1 MSSLSTRETDRL
13 SVDGHLFF
21 PVKTVKTNHT
31 EITEAAKDRPSPWC
45 AENPVEALP
54 SSTIIAACET
64 YRKKFPVANFLHYP
78 SLIAELSSNPA
89 SVDPVFVAAL
99 LSLCVRFMP
108 DHRLEAAETYAEYAC
123 KQLAHRAFEAPSLYL
138 AQSLVMITFYEWG
151 SGRPYKAWMYSG
163 MATYMIQSLLKT
175 ADDSMEHNPQDFQA
189 SQTQYEQLVRTYWC
203 CFAQDCELSSGARQH
218 FALSFRQISV
228 PLPTSDRDFNF
239 GRLSSHRLMPSD
251 MSKHSPLSRNL
262 TIDYGLTIVTRGF
275 DIFVRILRFANESR
289 RGRTLTLPQDP
300 SSPRVVWQRLKE
312 ELDEWRFLQDVTVRY
327 PATSAQAHVA
337 LGYGELFAYINLVYF
352 MSILFLYRDQLLSS
366 LKPHA
371 DLLHDSQP
379 LSNVDESQPIGQLFD
394 AAQNI
399 GGILAALEVSGAPVI
414 TPYSGFSIFVAAHI
428 NMYGTVCPQRYPG
441 GLERAEEEK
450 RANLAYLERLSKYWP
465 VGQNWW
471 RTVQEANRFYE
482 IARNNQLHVRDG
494 AGHLTIAGTLDEYG
508 DIRSV
513 RPRQEE
519 SQPILE
525 RENMPTALRNRNSHQ
540 AALGSHSRHP
550 GTAPMDAVPLGESHE
565 LQVEMLQWPFIDESW
580 SLGFDTGFDTAW
592 PSLGLNDLVGFIVAL
607 VALKISQRSK
617 HPKELSFGWQRAQLL
632 GAFFNGVFLLS
643 LGISIFLQSI
653 DRFVSLERIE
663 NPKLVLIV
671 GCVGLALNLISGLF
685 LHEHDHGESNTV
697 DSPDNGVELSTA
709 LSSLERRN
717 SLSTRVLRPH
727 VEHRHNVKSQA
738 KKGHDLGM
746 MGVLIHVLGDA
757 ANNLGV
763 IIAALVVWKAKY
775 EGRYYADPAVS
786 MAIAIVILLS
796 SLPLGIGTILL
807 QSVPLGV
814 DPEDVKHDL
823 EAIPGVESVHELH
836 IWRLNQEKALASVH
850 LAVSDE
856 LIADFMETAKII
868 NECFHA
874 YGIHSTTLQPEH
886 VRPIPSDTRS
896 IQGQETAGFIVD
908 GGVKKR
914 HVIDPNSG
922 ASPETLS
929 TFRISQSKISSQS
942 NHVQE
947 ASGDLVTANAYQNS
961 ELFWALRGG
970 GGGTFG
976 IVTRVTVRTFEEI
989 PVVVTTMNIT
999 TAGGDPAFWT
1009 AVADFHAVL
1018 PAVTD
1023 ARGGGYYFIIP
1034 NLPWENNQTLSVLR
1048 FYLFHTNTSNTTEV
1062 GQMYEPLMKKL
1073 NATAGVYTQYMSL
1086 PMSSVHEALS
1096 KLMLVGDSDETGSI
1110 AVIFSRLFSK
1120 DLLTSKDGPA
1130 RLASAMSK
1138 FRYTPWQTVSGM
1150 VVGGGAVA
1158 ENAGKV
1164 DSALNPAWRKAIAH
1178 IVYSRSWSANATL
1191 AQQQAVIKN
1200 VTEVELPLLQG
1211 VEGADKMGAYVNEA
1225 FAYEPNFQESFWGR
1239 NYRRLYRIKQKWD
1252 PAGLFVARRMV
1263 GSEDWDEQ
1271 GLCRVAKR
1279 ALLSGEDYAGGCS
1292 LVYFVSEL

>member
-1 MSSLSTRETDRL
+1 MKANHHVVAVNARNGPTRQRRVISGPTTALNSPPLPPE
-13 SVDGHLFF
+13 
-21 PVKTVKTNHT
+21 PQP
-31 EITEAAKDRPSPWC
+31 DRPSPWC

-352 MSILFLYRDQLLSS
+352 MRDQLLSS

-550 GTAPMDAVPLGESHE
+550 GTAPMDAVPLGQSHE

-592 PSLGLNDLVGFIVAL
+592 PSLG
-607 VALKISQRSK
+607 
-617 HPKELSFGWQRAQLL
+617 
-632 GAFFNGVFLLS
+632 
-643 LGISIFLQSI
+643 
-653 DRFVSLERIE
+653 
-663 NPKLVLIV
+663 
-671 GCVGLALNLISGLF
+671 
-685 LHEHDHGESNTV
+685 
-697 DSPDNGVELSTA
+697 
-709 LSSLERRN
+709 
-717 SLSTRVLRPH
+717 
-727 VEHRHNVKSQA
+727 
-738 KKGHDLGM
+738 
-746 MGVLIHVLGDA
+746 
-757 ANNLGV
+757 
-763 IIAALVVWKAKY
+763 
-775 EGRYYADPAVS
+775 
-786 MAIAIVILLS
+786 
-796 SLPLGIGTILL
+796 
-807 QSVPLGV
+807 
-814 DPEDVKHDL
+814 
-823 EAIPGVESVHELH
+823 
-836 IWRLNQEKALASVH
+836 
-850 LAVSDE
+850 
-856 LIADFMETAKII
+856 
-868 NECFHA
+868 
-874 YGIHSTTLQPEH
+874 
-886 VRPIPSDTRS
+886 
-896 IQGQETAGFIVD
+896 
-908 GGVKKR
+908 
-914 HVIDPNSG
+914 
-922 ASPETLS
+922 
-929 TFRISQSKISSQS
+929 
-942 NHVQE
+942 
-947 ASGDLVTANAYQNS
+947 
-961 ELFWALRGG
+961 
-970 GGGTFG
+970 
-976 IVTRVTVRTFEEI
+976 
-989 PVVVTTMNIT
+989 
-999 TAGGDPAFWT
+999 
-1009 AVADFHAVL
+1009 
-1018 PAVTD
+1018 
-1023 ARGGGYYFIIP
+1023 
-1034 NLPWENNQTLSVLR
+1034 
-1048 FYLFHTNTSNTTEV
+1048 
-1062 GQMYEPLMKKL
+1062 
-1073 NATAGVYTQYMSL
+1073 
-1086 PMSSVHEALS
+1086 
-1096 KLMLVGDSDETGSI
+1096 
-1110 AVIFSRLFSK
+1110 
-1120 DLLTSKDGPA
+1120 
-1130 RLASAMSK
+1130 
-1138 FRYTPWQTVSGM
+1138 
-1150 VVGGGAVA
+1150 
-1158 ENAGKV
+1158 
-1164 DSALNPAWRKAIAH
+1164 
-1178 IVYSRSWSANATL
+1178 
-1191 AQQQAVIKN
+1191 
-1200 VTEVELPLLQG
+1200 
-1211 VEGADKMGAYVNEA
+1211 
-1225 FAYEPNFQESFWGR
+1225 
-1239 NYRRLYRIKQKWD
+1239 
-1252 PAGLFVARRMV
+1252 V
-1263 GSEDWDEQ
+1263 GS
-1271 GLCRVAKR
+1271 
-1279 ALLSGEDYAGGCS
+1279 
-1292 LVYFVSEL
+1292 

>member
-1 MSSLSTRETDRL
+1 MPASDISDTELPPRYNFIDDYSEGAHPQILESLLLTNSAQQSSYGTDEFSNEARRLIREKLNASEDEVAIHFVPSGTSANLISIASCLRPYEAVMAVESGHIVTKEAGAIEATGHKMILVPGVNGKMTPENLERVFQQNQFFPHMAKPRLVYISNATELGTIYTKAELSALSAVCKRL
-13 SVDGHLFF
+13 RLLILVDGARLGVALSAKNNDLTLRDMVDLTDIFWIGGTKMGALLGEAIVVKQHLAEGFVFHLKQHGALLAKSRVMGIQFVELFRTHLFF
-21 PVKTVKTNHT
+21 DLATHANNM
-31 EITEAAKDRPSPWC
+31 AAKISANFEKLGYSLAEQTETNQVFPILPDRVVRRLQDRFGFYIWEKRDDGHAVVRIVTSWATDSLQVDKFNSWVQQWTELDLTDTYSSPSRKSKRTALKSRRQRRVISEPTTALNSPPLPPEPQPDHPSPWC

-54 SSTIIAACET
+54 SSTVIAACET

-108 DHRLEAAETYAEYAC
+108 DHPLEAAETYAEYAR
-123 KQLAHRAFEAPSLYL
+123 KQLAHRAFDAPSLYL

-228 PLPTSDRDFNF
+228 PLPTSDQDFNF
-239 GRLSSHRLMPSD
+239 GRLSSPRLMPSD

-289 RGRTLTLPQDP
+289 RGRTLTFPQDP

-352 MSILFLYRDQLLSS
+352 MSILFLFRDQFLSS

-371 DLLHDSQP
+371 DLLHDLQG
-379 LSNVDESQPIGQLFD
+379 LSNVDESQAIRQLFE

-399 GGILAALEVSGAPVI
+399 GGILSALEVSGAPVI

-441 GLERAEEEK
+441 GIERAEEEK
-450 RANLAYLERLSKYWP
+450 KANLLYLERLSKYWP

-519 SQPILE
+519 SKHILE
-525 RENMPTALRNRNSHQ
+525 R
-540 AALGSHSRHP
+540 
-550 GTAPMDAVPLGESHE
+550 
-565 LQVEMLQWPFIDESW
+565 
-580 SLGFDTGFDTAW
+580 
-592 PSLGLNDLVGFIVAL
+592 
-607 VALKISQRSK
+607 
-617 HPKELSFGWQRAQLL
+617 
-632 GAFFNGVFLLS
+632 
-643 LGISIFLQSI
+643 
-653 DRFVSLERIE
+653 ERIE
-663 NPKLVLIV
+663 NPKLVLII

-685 LHEHDHGESNTV
+685 LHEHDHGESNTP
-697 DSPDNGVELSTA
+697 DSSDDDLEVSMSLSR
-709 LSSLERRN
+709 LERR
-717 SLSTRVLRPH
+717 SSFSTRVVRPH

-746 MGVLIHVLGDA
+746 MGVFIHVLGDA

-763 IIAALVVWKAKY
+763 IIAALVIWKANY

-796 SLPLGIGTILL
+796 SLPLVRKTGAILL
-807 QSVPLGV
+807 QSAPLGV

-836 IWRLNQEKALASVH
+836 IWQLNQEKALASVH

-856 LIADFMETAKII
+856 LIADFMEKAKII

-886 VRPIPSDTRS
+886 VRPIPSESRS
-896 IQGQETAGFIVD
+896 IQGQETAELVVE

-914 HVIDPNSG
+914 HVVDPNSG
-922 ASPETLS
+922 SPPARKSRRNGQTPSGAPLSPVENWAAWPELNESCYIETAAYMPCQQG
-929 TFRISQSKISSQS
+929 RISLYSAVVQNARHI
-942 NHVQE
+942 QE
-947 ASGDLVTANAYQNS
+947 AVRFAKQHNIRLAIKNSGH
-961 ELFWALRGG
+961 
-970 GGGTFG
+970 
-976 IVTRVTVRTFEEI
+976 
-989 PVVVTTMNIT
+989 
-999 TAGGDPAFWT
+999 
-1009 AVADFHAVL
+1009 DFHGRSA
-1018 PAVTD
+1018 A
-1023 ARGGGYYFIIP
+1023 P
-1034 NLPWENNQTLSVLR
+1034 NPLQIL
-1048 FYLFHTNTSNTTEV
+1048 TN
-1062 GQMYEPLMKKL
+1062 
-1073 NATAGVYTQYMSL
+1073 
-1086 PMSSVHEALS
+1086 
-1096 KLMLVGDSDETGSI
+1096 
-1110 AVIFSRLFSK
+1110 
-1120 DLLTSKDGPA
+1120 
-1130 RLASAMSK
+1130 
-1138 FRYTPWQTVSGM
+1138 
-1150 VVGGGAVA
+1150 
-1158 ENAGKV
+1158 
-1164 DSALNPAWRKAIAH
+1164 
-1178 IVYSRSWSANATL
+1178 
-1191 AQQQAVIKN
+1191 
-1200 VTEVELPLLQG
+1200 
-1211 VEGADKMGAYVNEA
+1211 
-1225 FAYEPNFQESFWGR
+1225 
-1239 NYRRLYRIKQKWD
+1239 
-1252 PAGLFVARRMV
+1252 
-1263 GSEDWDEQ
+1263 
-1271 GLCRVAKR
+1271 
-1279 ALLSGEDYAGGCS
+1279 
-1292 LVYFVSEL
+1292 

>member
-525 RENMPTALRNRNSHQ
+525 RENMPTALRNRNKVV
-540 AALGSHSRHP
+540 LIY
-550 GTAPMDAVPLGESHE
+550 
-565 LQVEMLQWPFIDESW
+565 LQ
-580 SLGFDTGFDTAW
+580 
-592 PSLGLNDLVGFIVAL
+592 LNDLVGFIVAL

-823 EAIPGVESVHELH
+823 EAVSIDAGYVSTKLTRFKIPGVESVHELH

-856 LIADFMETAKII
+856 LIADFMDTAKII

-929 TFRISQSKISSQS
+929 TCLISCGSTCEWYTCCSQ
-942 NHVQE
+942 
-947 ASGDLVTANAYQNS
+947 DK
-961 ELFWALRGG
+961 
-970 GGGTFG
+970 
-976 IVTRVTVRTFEEI
+976 
-989 PVVVTTMNIT
+989 
-999 TAGGDPAFWT
+999 
-1009 AVADFHAVL
+1009 
-1018 PAVTD
+1018 
-1023 ARGGGYYFIIP
+1023 
-1034 NLPWENNQTLSVLR
+1034 SV
-1048 FYLFHTNTSNTTEV
+1048 
-1062 GQMYEPLMKKL
+1062 
-1073 NATAGVYTQYMSL
+1073 
-1086 PMSSVHEALS
+1086 
-1096 KLMLVGDSDETGSI
+1096 
-1110 AVIFSRLFSK
+1110 
-1120 DLLTSKDGPA
+1120 
-1130 RLASAMSK
+1130 
-1138 FRYTPWQTVSGM
+1138 
-1150 VVGGGAVA
+1150 
-1158 ENAGKV
+1158 
-1164 DSALNPAWRKAIAH
+1164 
-1178 IVYSRSWSANATL
+1178 
-1191 AQQQAVIKN
+1191 
-1200 VTEVELPLLQG
+1200 
-1211 VEGADKMGAYVNEA
+1211 
-1225 FAYEPNFQESFWGR
+1225 
-1239 NYRRLYRIKQKWD
+1239 
-1252 PAGLFVARRMV
+1252 
-1263 GSEDWDEQ
+1263 
-1271 GLCRVAKR
+1271 
-1279 ALLSGEDYAGGCS
+1279 
-1292 LVYFVSEL
+1292 

>member
-525 RENMPTALRNRNSHQ
+525 RENMPTALRNRNKVV
-540 AALGSHSRHP
+540 LIY
-550 GTAPMDAVPLGESHE
+550 
-565 LQVEMLQWPFIDESW
+565 LQ
-580 SLGFDTGFDTAW
+580 
-592 PSLGLNDLVGFIVAL
+592 LNDLVGFIVAL
-607 VALKISQRSK
+607 VALKVA
-617 HPKELSFGWQRAQLL
+617 ELLHVLPWRRAQLL

-856 LIADFMETAKII
+856 LIADFMDTAKII

-929 TFRISQSKISSQS
+929 TCLISCGSTCEWHTCCSQ
-942 NHVQE
+942 
-947 ASGDLVTANAYQNS
+947 DK
-961 ELFWALRGG
+961 
-970 GGGTFG
+970 
-976 IVTRVTVRTFEEI
+976 
-989 PVVVTTMNIT
+989 
-999 TAGGDPAFWT
+999 
-1009 AVADFHAVL
+1009 
-1018 PAVTD
+1018 
-1023 ARGGGYYFIIP
+1023 
-1034 NLPWENNQTLSVLR
+1034 SV
-1048 FYLFHTNTSNTTEV
+1048 
-1062 GQMYEPLMKKL
+1062 
-1073 NATAGVYTQYMSL
+1073 
-1086 PMSSVHEALS
+1086 
-1096 KLMLVGDSDETGSI
+1096 
-1110 AVIFSRLFSK
+1110 
-1120 DLLTSKDGPA
+1120 
-1130 RLASAMSK
+1130 
-1138 FRYTPWQTVSGM
+1138 
-1150 VVGGGAVA
+1150 
-1158 ENAGKV
+1158 
-1164 DSALNPAWRKAIAH
+1164 
-1178 IVYSRSWSANATL
+1178 
-1191 AQQQAVIKN
+1191 
-1200 VTEVELPLLQG
+1200 
-1211 VEGADKMGAYVNEA
+1211 
-1225 FAYEPNFQESFWGR
+1225 
-1239 NYRRLYRIKQKWD
+1239 
-1252 PAGLFVARRMV
+1252 
-1263 GSEDWDEQ
+1263 
-1271 GLCRVAKR
+1271 
-1279 ALLSGEDYAGGCS
+1279 
-1292 LVYFVSEL
+1292 

>member
-592 PSLGLNDLVGFIVAL
+592 PSLGLSDLVGFIVAL
-607 VALKISQRSK
+607 VALKVA
-617 HPKELSFGWQRAQLL
+617 ELLHVLPWRRAQLL

-823 EAIPGVESVHELH
+823 EAVSIDAGYVSTKLTRFKIPGVESVHELH

-856 LIADFMETAKII
+856 LIADFMDTAKII

-929 TFRISQSKISSQS
+929 TCLISCGSTCEWYTCCSQ
-942 NHVQE
+942 
-947 ASGDLVTANAYQNS
+947 DK
-961 ELFWALRGG
+961 
-970 GGGTFG
+970 
-976 IVTRVTVRTFEEI
+976 
-989 PVVVTTMNIT
+989 
-999 TAGGDPAFWT
+999 
-1009 AVADFHAVL
+1009 
-1018 PAVTD
+1018 
-1023 ARGGGYYFIIP
+1023 
-1034 NLPWENNQTLSVLR
+1034 SV
-1048 FYLFHTNTSNTTEV
+1048 
-1062 GQMYEPLMKKL
+1062 
-1073 NATAGVYTQYMSL
+1073 
-1086 PMSSVHEALS
+1086 
-1096 KLMLVGDSDETGSI
+1096 
-1110 AVIFSRLFSK
+1110 
-1120 DLLTSKDGPA
+1120 
-1130 RLASAMSK
+1130 
-1138 FRYTPWQTVSGM
+1138 
-1150 VVGGGAVA
+1150 
-1158 ENAGKV
+1158 
-1164 DSALNPAWRKAIAH
+1164 
-1178 IVYSRSWSANATL
+1178 
-1191 AQQQAVIKN
+1191 
-1200 VTEVELPLLQG
+1200 
-1211 VEGADKMGAYVNEA
+1211 
-1225 FAYEPNFQESFWGR
+1225 
-1239 NYRRLYRIKQKWD
+1239 
-1252 PAGLFVARRMV
+1252 
-1263 GSEDWDEQ
+1263 
-1271 GLCRVAKR
+1271 
-1279 ALLSGEDYAGGCS
+1279 
-1292 LVYFVSEL
+1292 